1 MTITETTVSVRLPIA
16 ALYTAYYNAV
26 LVACSRG
33 ITHARQILTDRD
45 EGHRRWMNSL
55 PCGEQDYHGE
65 IADAKCTMYTDALET
80 VEAYERAFESAGI
93 EAPTIRT
100 VGVAGKVMAAL
111 PDTENLVKFTADKAG
126 IDAQTDHMIEL
137 LLTKHAE
144 QVVMLTDCI
153 RLR

>member
-1 MTITETTVSVRLPIA
+1 MPDTDTTVSVRLPID

-33 ITHARQILTDRD
+33 TTHARQIMTERD

-55 PCGEQDYHGE
+55 PCGEQDYHGD
-65 IADAKCTMYTDALET
+65 IAHAKFEMYSRALET

-93 EAPTIRT
+93 DAPTVRT
-100 VGVAGKVMAAL
+100 SGAAGKVMAAL
-111 PDTENLVKFTADKAG
+111 SDTENLVKFTADKAG
-126 IDAQTDHMIEL
+126 TDAETDHMIEL

-144 QVVMLTDCI
+144 HVVVLTDCI